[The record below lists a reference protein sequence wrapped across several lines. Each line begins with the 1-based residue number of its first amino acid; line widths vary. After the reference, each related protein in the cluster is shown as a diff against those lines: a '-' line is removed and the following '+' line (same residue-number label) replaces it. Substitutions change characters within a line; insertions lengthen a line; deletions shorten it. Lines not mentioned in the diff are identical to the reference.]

1 MNLDTSR
8 LRAKIEKQIVR
19 ANDRIQ
25 EIQAEMQRLRTAE
38 IPRMQQELATLEV
51 VERIAGEYETLP
63 EAGAVDSARC
73 LEFSQNLVGPSLEK
87 LSAEMGLEIPP
98 PPPGPAPSPATQ
110 AEAAEQDQFFNQ
122 WH

>member
-25 EIQAEMQRLRTAE
+25 EIQEEMQRLRTTA
-38 IPRMQQELATLEV
+38 IPKMQQELATLEV
-51 VERIAGEYETLP
+51 VERIAGDYETPP
-63 EAGAVDSARC
+63 EAGGVDSARC
-73 LEFSQNLVGPSLEK
+73 REFPQSLVGPSLEK

-98 PPPGPAPSPATQ
+98 PPAGPAPNPATP
-110 AEAAEQDQFFNQ
+110 EETAEQEQFFAQ

>member
-25 EIQAEMQRLRTAE
+25 EIQEEMQRLRTTE
-38 IPRMQQELATLEV
+38 IPRMKQELATLEV
-51 VERIAGEYETLP
+51 VERIAGDYETFP
-63 EAGAVDSARC
+63 EAGVLDSARSR
-73 LEFSQNLVGPSLEK
+73 EFSQSLVGPSLEK
-87 LSAEMGLEIPP
+87 LGAEMGLEIPP
-98 PPPGPAPSPATQ
+98 PPAGPAPSPATPE
-110 AEAAEQDQFFNQ
+110 EAAEQNQFFAQ